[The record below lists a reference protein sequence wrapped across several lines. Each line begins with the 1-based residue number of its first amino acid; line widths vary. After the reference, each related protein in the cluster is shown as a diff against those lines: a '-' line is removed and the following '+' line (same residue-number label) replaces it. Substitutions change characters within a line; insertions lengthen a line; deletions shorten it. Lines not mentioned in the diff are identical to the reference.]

1 MRKQRLIVPMVVGLA
16 LVWGVAQYAASWLFE
31 RELVRTLRDL
41 EARGELVVER
51 TAIERGWLS
60 SSGRIVIDPLL
71 GNDWQL
77 ALTYNARHG
86 VFSTRLEG
94 DIQPALGPTREL
106 LFGDALPSS
115 APRWHARYQTL
126 SGSLEGSIALAPF
139 LIRQGERELDFQGG
153 QASFGGEYGDWWLRA
168 RLKPWRLT
176 DGAAS
181 LEVGP
186 TRLESRYAYT
196 ADAYHFT
203 QHDLLHLESLSWRQ
217 PALALDGSELI
228 YRSHMQLDDSELRL
242 EGELDIG
249 QLVAADRVLL
259 TGHVEAQLS
268 RLHAGA
274 LRILFSR
281 LRDEVLHGRHQTP
294 RELLRKLDAE
304 FKAVLQDSPRLDI
317 TEVDLDSPMLG
328 IAAQGEGAL
337 ILDPRHLDE
346 LSFPRLDEAAEQ
358 ARWRSRLDGDF
369 IWHEVP
375 TMVSLWLGLPL
386 GTDDLV
392 VDVIRGK
399 VRVNGRP
406 LPPLWR

>member
-1 MRKQRLIVPMVVGLA
+1 MRKERLIVPVVVGLA
-16 LVWGVAQYAASWLFE
+16 LVWGVAQYTASWLFE

-60 SSGRIVIDPLL
+60 SSGRIVIAPLL

-86 VFSTRLEG
+86 VLSTRLEG
-94 DIQPALGPTREL
+94 DIQPALGPAREL

-115 APRWHARYQTL
+115 APRWHARYKTL
-126 SGSLEGSIALAPF
+126 GGSLEGSIGLAPF
-139 LIRQGERELDFQGG
+139 LIRQGDRELDFQGG
-153 QASFGGEYGDWWLRA
+153 QVSFGGEYGDWWLRA

-176 DGAAS
+176 DGVAS
-181 LEVGP
+181 LEAGP
-186 TRLESRYAYT
+186 TSLESRYAYT
-196 ADAYHFT
+196 AGAYHFT

-217 PALALDGSELI
+217 PDLELDGSELV
-228 YRSHMQLDDSELRL
+228 YRSRMQLDDSELCL

-249 QLVAADRVLL
+249 QLMTADQVLL
-259 TGHVEAQLS
+259 TGRVEAQLS

-274 LRILFSR
+274 LRSLFSR

-328 IAAQGEGAL
+328 VSAQGEGAL

-358 ARWRSRLDGDF
+358 ARWRRRLDGDF
-369 IWHEVP
+369 IWREVP
-375 TMVSLWLGLPL
+375 TVVSLWLGLPL